1 MKIGSLRGLKDIKEN
16 ISFNLETPIS
26 EIATVIKEK
35 SIGAVPIIDDQNK
48 LIGIVS
54 ERDIVTKMVVEARD
68 ADLTTAQE
76 IMTKE
81 IISANLDD
89 DLEQTIGVMKSKNIR
104 HMPVTDSDG
113 KLTDFFSI
121 RDFLNAEIKSN
132 QQVSQKHKN
141 VVKYQITASVLLVIA
156 TFAGVF
162 FDYFDKKNIIMILS
176 VVFLIIGMTAVMTI
190 RTTRDK
196 SDDY

>member
-26 EIATVIKEK
+26 EIAAVIKDK
-35 SIGAVPIIDDQNK
+35 SIGAVPIVDDQNK

-76 IMTKE
+76 IMTEE
-81 IISANLDD
+81 ITSANLDD

-104 HMPVTDSDG
+104 HMPVTDSEG

-132 QQVSQKHKN
+132 QQVSRKHKN

-162 FDYFDKKNIIMILS
+162 FDYFDKKNFIMILS

>member
-1 MKIGSLRGLKDIKEN
+1 MKIGLLRGLKDIKEN

-26 EIATVIKEK
+26 EIAAVIKDK

-141 VVKYQITASVLLVIA
+141 VVKYQITASALLLIA
-156 TFAGVF
+156 TVAGLF

>member
-26 EIATVIKEK
+26 EIAAVIKDK
-35 SIGAVPIIDDQNK
+35 SIGAVPIVDDQNK

-81 IISANLDD
+81 ITSANLDD

-132 QQVSQKHKN
+132 QQVSRKHKN

-162 FDYFDKKNIIMILS
+162 FDYFDRKNFIMILS

>member
-1 MKIGSLRGLKDIKEN
+1 MKIGSLRELKDIKEN
-16 ISFNLETPIS
+16 ISFNLDTPIS
-26 EIATVIKEK
+26 EIAAVIKDK

-89 DLEQTIGVMKSKNIR
+89 DLEQTIGIMKSKNIR

-132 QQVSQKHKN
+132 QQVSRKHKN

-162 FDYFDKKNIIMILS
+162 FDYFDKKNFIMILS

>member
-1 MKIGSLRGLKDIKEN
+1 MKIGLLRGLKDIKEN

-26 EIATVIKEK
+26 EIAAVIKEK

-141 VVKYQITASVLLVIA
+141 VVKYQITASALLVIA
-156 TFAGVF
+156 TVAGLF

>member
-1 MKIGSLRGLKDIKEN
+1 MKIGLLRGLKDIKEN
-16 ISFNLETPIS
+16 ISFNLETPVS
-26 EIATVIKEK
+26 EIAAVIKEK

-132 QQVSQKHKN
+132 QQVSRKHKN

-162 FDYFDKKNIIMILS
+162 FDYFDKKNFIMILS

>member
-26 EIATVIKEK
+26 EIAAVIKEK

-132 QQVSQKHKN
+132 QQVSKKHKN

>member
-1 MKIGSLRGLKDIKEN
+1 MKIGLLRGLKDIKEN

-26 EIATVIKEK
+26 EIAKVIKEK

-89 DLEQTIGVMKSKNIR
+89 DLEQTIAVMKSKNIR

-132 QQVSQKHKN
+132 QQVSLKHKN

>member
-1 MKIGSLRGLKDIKEN
+1 MKIGLLRGLKDIKEN
-16 ISFNLETPIS
+16 ISFNLETPVS
-26 EIATVIKEK
+26 EIAAVIKEK

-104 HMPVTDSDG
+104 HMPVTDEEG

-132 QQVSQKHKN
+132 QQVSRKHKN

-156 TFAGVF
+156 TYAGVF

>member
-1 MKIGSLRGLKDIKEN
+1 MKIGLLRGLKDIKEN

-26 EIATVIKEK
+26 EIAAVIKEK

-104 HMPVTDSDG
+104 HMPVADSDG

-132 QQVSQKHKN
+132 QQVSRKHKN

>member
-1 MKIGSLRGLKDIKEN
+1 MKIGLLRGLKDIKEN
-16 ISFNLETPIS
+16 ISFNLDTPIS
-26 EIATVIKEK
+26 EIAAVIKEK

>member
-16 ISFNLETPIS
+16 ISFNLKTPIS
-26 EIATVIKEK
+26 EIAAVIKDK

-76 IMTKE
+76 IMTEE
-81 IISANLDD
+81 ITSANLDD

-132 QQVSQKHKN
+132 QQVSRKHKN

-162 FDYFDKKNIIMILS
+162 FDYFDKKNFIMILS

>member
-1 MKIGSLRGLKDIKEN
+1 MKIGLLRGLKDIKEN

-26 EIATVIKEK
+26 EIAAVIKEK

-132 QQVSQKHKN
+132 QQVSRKHKN

>member
-1 MKIGSLRGLKDIKEN
+1 MKIGLLRGLKDIKEN
-16 ISFNLETPIS
+16 ISFNLDTPIS
-26 EIATVIKEK
+26 EIAAVIKEK

-141 VVKYQITASVLLVIA
+141 VVKYQITASALLLIA
-156 TFAGVF
+156 TVAGLF

>member
-16 ISFNLETPIS
+16 ISFNLKTPIS
-26 EIATVIKEK
+26 EIAAVIKDK

-48 LIGIVS
+48 MIGIVS

-76 IMTKE
+76 IMTEE
-81 IISANLDD
+81 ITRANLDD

-132 QQVSQKHKN
+132 QQVSKKHKN

-162 FDYFDKKNIIMILS
+162 FDYFDKKNFIMILS

>member
-1 MKIGSLRGLKDIKEN
+1 MKIGSLRELKDIKEN

-26 EIATVIKEK
+26 EIAAVIKEK

-132 QQVSQKHKN
+132 QQVSRKHKN

-176 VVFLIIGMTAVMTI
+176 VVFLIIGITAVMTI

>member
-26 EIATVIKEK
+26 EIAAVIKDK

-81 IISANLDD
+81 ITSANLDD

-132 QQVSQKHKN
+132 QQVSRKHKN

-162 FDYFDKKNIIMILS
+162 FDYFDKKNFIMILS

>member
-26 EIATVIKEK
+26 EIAAVIKDK
-35 SIGAVPIIDDQNK
+35 SIGAVPIVDDQNK

-81 IISANLDD
+81 ITSANLDD

-132 QQVSQKHKN
+132 QQVSRKHKN

-156 TFAGVF
+156 TFAGV
-162 FDYFDKKNIIMILS
+162 YFDKKNFIMILS

>member
-16 ISFNLETPIS
+16 ISFNLKTPIS
-26 EIATVIKEK
+26 EIAAVIKDK

-68 ADLTTAQE
+68 ADLTTAEE
-76 IMTKE
+76 IMTEE

-132 QQVSQKHKN
+132 QQVSRKHKN
-141 VVKYQITASVLLVIA
+141 VVKYQITASVLLVAA

>member
-26 EIATVIKEK
+26 EIAAVIKEK

-132 QQVSQKHKN
+132 QQVSRKHKN

>member
-16 ISFNLETPIS
+16 ISFNLKTPIS
-26 EIATVIKEK
+26 EIAAVIKDK

-81 IISANLDD
+81 ITSANLDD

-132 QQVSQKHKN
+132 QQVSRKHKN

>member
-1 MKIGSLRGLKDIKEN
+1 MKIGSLRELKDIKEN

-26 EIATVIKEK
+26 EIAAVIKDK

-81 IISANLDD
+81 IVSANLDD

-132 QQVSQKHKN
+132 QQVSRKHKN

>member
-26 EIATVIKEK
+26 EIAAVIKEK

-132 QQVSQKHKN
+132 QQVSRKHKN

-196 SDDY
+196 SDEY

>member
-26 EIATVIKEK
+26 EIAAVIKDK

-81 IISANLDD
+81 IVSANLDD

>member
-1 MKIGSLRGLKDIKEN
+1 MKIGLLRGLKDIKEN

-26 EIATVIKEK
+26 EIATVIKDK

-132 QQVSQKHKN
+132 QQVSLKHKN

>member
-26 EIATVIKEK
+26 EIAAVIKDK
-35 SIGAVPIIDDQNK
+35 SIGAVPIIDGQNK
-48 LIGIVS
+48 LVGIVS

-76 IMTKE
+76 IMTEE

-132 QQVSQKHKN
+132 QQVSRKHKN

-162 FDYFDKKNIIMILS
+162 FDYFDKKNFIMILS

>member
-16 ISFNLETPIS
+16 ISFNLKTPIS
-26 EIATVIKEK
+26 EIAAVIKDK

-132 QQVSQKHKN
+132 QQVSKKHKN

>member
-132 QQVSQKHKN
+132 QQVSRKHKN

>member
-1 MKIGSLRGLKDIKEN
+1 MKIGLLRGLKDIKEN

-26 EIATVIKEK
+26 EIAAVIKDK

-141 VVKYQITASVLLVIA
+141 VVKYQITASALLLIA
-156 TFAGVF
+156 TVAGLF

-176 VVFLIIGMTAVMTI
+176 VVILIIGMTAVMTI

>member
-26 EIATVIKEK
+26 EIAAVIKDK

-132 QQVSQKHKN
+132 QQVSRKHKN

>member
-26 EIATVIKEK
+26 EIAAVIKEK

-113 KLTDFFSI
+113 RLTDFFSI

-132 QQVSQKHKN
+132 QQVSRKHKN

>member
-16 ISFNLETPIS
+16 ISFNLKTPIS
-26 EIATVIKEK
+26 EIAAVIKDK

-76 IMTKE
+76 IMTEE

-132 QQVSQKHKN
+132 QQVSRKHKN

>member
-1 MKIGSLRGLKDIKEN
+1 MKIGLLRGLKDIKEN

-26 EIATVIKEK
+26 EIAAVIKEK

-89 DLEQTIGVMKSKNIR
+89 DLEQTIGVMKRKNIR

-132 QQVSQKHKN
+132 QQVSLKHKN

>member
-1 MKIGSLRGLKDIKEN
+1 MKIGSLRELKDIKEN

-26 EIATVIKEK
+26 EIAAVIKEK

-89 DLEQTIGVMKSKNIR
+89 DLEQTIAVMKSKNIR

-132 QQVSQKHKN
+132 QQVSRKHKN

>member
-1 MKIGSLRGLKDIKEN
+1 
-16 ISFNLETPIS
+16 
-26 EIATVIKEK
+26 
-35 SIGAVPIIDDQNK
+35 
-48 LIGIVS
+48 
-54 ERDIVTKMVVEARD
+54 MVVEARD

-76 IMTKE
+76 IMTEE
-81 IISANLDD
+81 ITSANLDD

-132 QQVSQKHKN
+132 QQVSRKHKN

-162 FDYFDKKNIIMILS
+162 FDYFDKKNFIMILS

-190 RTTRDK
+190 RYVSLWRVWRG
-196 SDDY
+196 